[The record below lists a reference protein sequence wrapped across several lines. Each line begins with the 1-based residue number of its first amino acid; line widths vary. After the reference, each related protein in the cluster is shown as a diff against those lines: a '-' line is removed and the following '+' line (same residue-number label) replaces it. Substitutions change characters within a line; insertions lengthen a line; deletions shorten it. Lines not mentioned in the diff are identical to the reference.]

1 MGMSLFPKVSRQ
13 SQEVTELDSA
23 KTTVDV
29 IPPEPAKLSTT
40 LINAASRSI
49 TGTGEAGSLVSLKK
63 NQAVLSETTIDDTG
77 KFVLSIPENQLFA
90 GDILEIVLNDQAGEA
105 AGC

>member
-1 MGMSLFPKVSRQ
+1 M
-13 SQEVTELDSA
+13 TELDSA

-49 TGTGEAGSLVSLKK
+49 TGTGEAGALVSLK
-63 NQAVLSETTIDDTG
+63 NQAVLSETTPLMIQG
-77 KFVLSIPENQLFA
+77 NLFFLSQKINFLQEMY
-90 GDILEIVLNDQAGEA
+90 
-105 AGC
+105 

>member
-1 MGMSLFPKVSRQ
+1 M
-13 SQEVTELDSA
+13 TELDSA

-49 TGTGEAGSLVSLKK
+49 TGTGEAGALVSLK

-77 KFVLSIPENQLFA
+77 KFVLSIPEK
-90 GDILEIVLNDQAGEA
+90 
-105 AGC
+105 